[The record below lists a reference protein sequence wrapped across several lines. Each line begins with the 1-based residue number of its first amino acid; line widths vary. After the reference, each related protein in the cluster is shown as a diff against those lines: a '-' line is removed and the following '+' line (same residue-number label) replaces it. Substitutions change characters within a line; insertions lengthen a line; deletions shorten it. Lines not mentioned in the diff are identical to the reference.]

1 MSNKVIKSKTRKPTL
16 KDKVK
21 GSFNCIVWM
30 LESLVKG
37 DFEDCKFAYVLL
49 KETIKEFKWYI
60 RIPPFNTKEDLVEE

>member
-1 MSNKVIKSKTRKPTL
+1 MSNKLIRTKTRKPTL

-37 DFEDCKFAYVLL
+37 DFGDCKFAYVLL
-49 KETIKEFKWYI
+49 KETIAGRFEVVV
-60 RIPPFNTKEDLVEE
+60 RER